1 MNSNKGLKIFSII
14 LECSFIGSIIL
25 YVYNYYLSSK
35 KYEIMPVEIKNRL
48 NLFIIIAVVS
58 LILFLIIKYA
68 LYIKN
73 KPVDEN
79 VQLEMDLKE
88 EKEEKETKYRNLEA
102 PVTERVFIYKNEYE
116 VPKDRQSICENC
128 GNVVDKNAF
137 ICVKCG
143 CLLKEMPKERVV
155 ERVIKEIPRERV
167 INKAPKKVY
176 KPMSDVQISNMLIN
190 LCLVIGI
197 VIFVILIVNLAVERG
212 IIA

>member
-68 LYIKN
+68 LNIKN
-73 KPVDEN
+73 KPVKED
-79 VQLEMDLKE
+79 VQLQMNLKE

-176 KPMSDVQISNMLIN
+176 KPMSNVQISNLLIN
-190 LCLVIGI
+190 LGLVIGI

>member
-1 MNSNKGLKIFSII
+1 MNSNKSLKIFSII

-25 YVYNYYLSSK
+25 YVYNYFVSSK
-35 KYEIMPVEIKNRL
+35 KYEIIPIEVKKRL
-48 NLFIIIAVVS
+48 NLFIIIAVIS

-73 KPVDEN
+73 KPVKED
-79 VQLEMDLKE
+79 VQLQMNLKE
-88 EKEEKETKYRNLEA
+88 EREEKETKYRNLEA

-116 VPKDRQSICENC
+116 VPKDRQTICENC

-143 CLLKEMPKERVV
+143 CLLKEMLKERVV
-155 ERVIKEIPRERV
+155 ERVIREVPNERV
-167 INKAPKKVY
+167 IRETPKKVY
-176 KPMSDVQISNMLIN
+176 KPISNAQITNILIN
-190 LCLVIGI
+190 SGLVIGI